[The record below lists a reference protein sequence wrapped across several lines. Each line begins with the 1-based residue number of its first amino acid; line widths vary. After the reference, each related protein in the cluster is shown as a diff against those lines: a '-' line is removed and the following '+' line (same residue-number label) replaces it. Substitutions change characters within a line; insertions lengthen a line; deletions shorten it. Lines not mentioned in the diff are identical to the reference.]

1 VTLLCRGSRVGRGIG
16 RSSRWAV
23 LDELRR
29 AGVRWRTGV
38 SYERIAAE
46 GVYVRGEDGAR
57 LVPADTV
64 VIAAGQEAHD
74 PLSGALARLGVPHR
88 VVGGAR
94 GAEGLDAVR
103 AFSEGLRAAYELGT
117 AAPAPARA
125 AG

>member
-1 VTLLCRGSRVGRGIG
+1 
-16 RSSRWAV
+16 V

-38 SYERIAAE
+38 SYERIAPE
-46 GVYVRGEDGAR
+46 GVYVRAGDGARPR

-64 VIAAGQEAHD
+64 VIAAGQEPHD

-103 AFSEGLRAAYELGT
+103 AFAEGLRAAYELGHVEHDL
-117 AAPAPARA
+117 PGRA
-125 AG
+125 AAV